1 MPFPRIMSEPK
12 EAAPEYDQPS
22 NIKILVANDRC
33 DGPNCGSQ
41 ARGVIIL
48 SSGSELLFCRHHTE
62 SYKADLLSKGAS
74 VYEQYRG
81 L

>member
-1 MPFPRIMSEPK
+1 MPFSRTTSEPR

-22 NIKILVANDRC
+22 SVKILIANDRC
-33 DGPNCGSQ
+33 DGPGCDSQ

-48 SSGSELLFCRHHTE
+48 ASGSELLFCRHHTE
-62 SYKADLLSKGAS
+62 SYKAKLISQGAS
-74 VYEQYRG
+74 VYEQYQG